1 MARSLLPRIVIV
13 SADQWLRAGLR
24 GELRER
30 GYDAVGARDVAE
42 AIRASRL
49 EPGRGPVRVV
59 LVDQVSLG
67 AALEPA
73 AVDEL
78 HRATWR
84 ARLVLL
90 APRNRKEADGPWADI
105 LRRPLTMGDIA
116 DHVTRMLPDEHAAG
130 PIDDYPSD
138 PERSEE

>member
-1 MARSLLPRIVIV
+1 VARSLLPRIVIV

-30 GYDAVGARDVAE
+30 GYDAVGARDIAE
-42 AIRASRL
+42 AVGASRP

-59 LVDQVSLG
+59 LVDQSSLG
-67 AALEPA
+67 AGLERA

-105 LRRPLTMGDIA
+105 LRRPLTVGDIVA
-116 DHVTRMLPDEHAAG
+116 HVKRMLADEHAAG
-130 PIDDYPSD
+130 PIDD
-138 PERSEE
+138 